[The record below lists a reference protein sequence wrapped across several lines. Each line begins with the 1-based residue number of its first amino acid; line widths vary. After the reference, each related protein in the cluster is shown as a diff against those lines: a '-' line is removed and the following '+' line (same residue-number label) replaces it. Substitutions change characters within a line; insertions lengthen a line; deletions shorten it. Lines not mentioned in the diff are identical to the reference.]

1 MCSWV
6 AQVACRPCFLTRLR
20 SSNHCVIDLMMT
32 FLQWLARINSILRAK
47 HGFDIEGLPDE
58 PFYDYYDDNLTPDQV
73 VDIMI
78 QNNMCLVE

>member
-1 MCSWV
+1 
-6 AQVACRPCFLTRLR
+6 
-20 SSNHCVIDLMMT
+20 MT